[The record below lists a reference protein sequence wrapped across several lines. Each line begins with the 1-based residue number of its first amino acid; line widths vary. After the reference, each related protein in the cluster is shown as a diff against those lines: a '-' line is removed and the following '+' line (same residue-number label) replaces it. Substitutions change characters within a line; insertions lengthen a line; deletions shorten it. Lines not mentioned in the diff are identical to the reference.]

1 MYIEK
6 FWWVDIYIYNNY
18 IVYINMTN
26 KHSSLKKGME
36 ELELRNNTSKKQ
48 QEKNKNYH
56 RQQDKVKGYR
66 KQEEFGPKK
75 FIKP

>member
-1 MYIEK
+1 
-6 FWWVDIYIYNNY
+6 
-18 IVYINMTN
+18 
-26 KHSSLKKGME
+26 ME

-48 QEKNKNYH
+48 QQKNKNYH

>member
-1 MYIEK
+1 
-6 FWWVDIYIYNNY
+6 
-18 IVYINMTN
+18 MTN

-48 QEKNKNYH
+48 QQKNNNYH

>member
-1 MYIEK
+1 
-6 FWWVDIYIYNNY
+6 
-18 IVYINMTN
+18 MTN

-48 QEKNKNYH
+48 QQKKNQNYH